1 MNIEWTR
8 WAINEW
14 IESLDYLEHESP
26 SAAARISVA
35 VVDTL
40 IMLADHPYG
49 GHVGKITGTREFA
62 VPRSP
67 FIIGYELDRLSD
79 TLTVITVFDGRRR
92 WPRSFPKE

>member
-49 GHVGKITGTREFA
+49 GPCGEDYRNEGVCSSAIT
-62 VPRSP
+62 
-67 FIIGYELDRLSD
+67 IHHRL
-79 TLTVITVFDGRRR
+79 
-92 WPRSFPKE
+92 

>member
-1 MNIEWTR
+1 MNVEWTR

-14 IESLDYLEHESP
+14 MESLDYLEHENP
-26 SAAARISVA
+26 SAAARISEA

-40 IMLADHPYG
+40 VMLADHPYA
-49 GHVGKITGTREFA
+49 GHVGKIVGTREFA

-67 FIIGYELDRLSD
+67 FIIAYEMSRSSD

-92 WPRSFPKE
+92 WPKSFPKE